1 MTRRVQVALPEAPW
15 VAVPRSGDPAAW
27 AEQEAAGI
35 TADPQEAAALAA
47 ELSVIGRQV
56 QERESLA
63 CAALVPEQVPPS
75 VLAVLLVEQ
84 VDCGPDLAAV
94 TAELADDGT
103 AHLHEPEVTEV
114 ALPLG
119 PAVRRHAL
127 VTMPDGGVVEGV
139 EHVVPLGDGIGLRI
153 DLSWAALALGEE
165 LVGLA
170 DAAARGVGLTDD

>member
-1 MTRRVQVALPEAPW
+1 MSRRVQVALPEAPW
-15 VAVPRSGDPAAW
+15 VAVPREGDPAAW

-47 ELSVIGRQV
+47 ELSVIARQV
-56 QERESLA
+56 QDRQSLA
-63 CAALVPEQVPPS
+63 GAALVPEQVPQS

-103 AHLHEPEVTEV
+103 THLHEPDVTEV
-114 ALPLG
+114 VLPLG

-139 EHVVPLGDGIGLRI
+139 EHVVPLGDGVGLRI
-153 DLSWAALALGEE
+153 DLSWAALAPGEE
-165 LVGLA
+165 LTDLA
-170 DAAARGVGLTDD
+170 DAAARGVGLTEG